1 MTQETKGCAVQ
12 TRLQAGDHRHVARNV
27 NFGIAPVVNRR
38 EQTIP
43 IMTRNHPPM
52 ATSGPV
58 LKKDWRNIEN
68 SSQSHLNNVA
78 LVELDALE
86 HISVRPIP

>member
-27 NFGIAPVVNRR
+27 NWDIAPVVNRS
-38 EQTIP
+38 EQRIP
-43 IMTRNHPPM
+43 IVKRNHPPM
-52 ATSGPV
+52 VTSGPV
-58 LKKDWRNIEN
+58 LKKDWRNAN

-86 HISVRPIP
+86 RISVRPID